1 MIFTYF
7 QFSEKLMDGYSDSV
21 HFKDLIEFNVTDI
34 YVGY

>member
-7 QFSEKLMDGYSDSV
+7 QFMDQLIDGYSDSV
-21 HFKDLIEFNVTDI
+21 HFKDLTEFNVTDI